1 MSKTTVSVYESMLG
15 DVNRVRHQHD
25 AARQAIASYQ
35 ELVKAIAERGWEQVA
50 SSEEWR
56 HLGYAM
62 DDLRVELTR

>member
-1 MSKTTVSVYESMLG
+1 MSKTTESVYESMLG
-15 DVNRVRHQHD
+15 DVNRVMHQHD

-50 SSEEWR
+50 GSEEWR

-62 DDLRVELTR
+62 DDLRVELAR